1 MAFESRRAVELE
13 RLIRRNGGVPLV
25 VPSTREV
32 PLEDNRVALELLRGL
47 EAGEVDMVVM
57 MTEVGVRTLADTLAE
72 RCSSERLAASLRRAT
87 LVAPGP
93 KPVAELRKLGLTPQI
108 RVPEP
113 NTWREILSSLDAN
126 GSVRDRRVAVLEY
139 GVTNEQLI
147 AELEAR
153 GAHVFRVPLYRWALP
168 ADMRPLR
175 DAVSRLA
182 IDGVDFVLFTSR
194 RQVEHVMRT
203 ARELGLADAVLA
215 RAQRVVVVAS
225 IGRCAAARCAGTAFR
240 STSSPS
246 IRRWDTSRCHRA
258 RRTRAARSQARRLVT
273 AADSNREG
281 RRVQPR
287 PGACATREGWP
298 TPGHGASTSTSRASL
313 SARTVQRSLGSKC
326 ERKPLPPVTLLPSW
340 KISISPSATSRHVRS
355 WT

>member
-1 MAFESRRAVELE
+1 
-13 RLIRRNGGVPLV
+13 
-25 VPSTREV
+25 
-32 PLEDNRVALELLRGL
+32 
-47 EAGEVDMVVM
+47 MVVM

-281 RRVQPR
+281 RRDPR
-287 PGACATREGWP
+287 GVAHAWPRGEHEHEPRVAQRAHGPALAGFEVREETAAARHAVAVVEDLDLAVGDEQ
-298 TPGHGASTSTSRASL
+298 ARAL
-313 SARTVQRSLGSKC
+313 VDLM
-326 ERKPLPPVTLLPSW
+326 LL
-340 KISISPSATSRHVRS
+340 
-355 WT
+355 